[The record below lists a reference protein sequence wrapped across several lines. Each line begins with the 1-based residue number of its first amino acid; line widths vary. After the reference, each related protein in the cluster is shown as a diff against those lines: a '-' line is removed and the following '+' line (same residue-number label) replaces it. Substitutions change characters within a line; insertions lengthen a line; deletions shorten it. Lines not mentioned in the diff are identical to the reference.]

1 MIIHHIICFMVFITS
16 LLIGKDYFYQIT
28 IIDEN
33 KLIFHLFYI
42 NIIKKKEKKLI
53 IHIKNELLY
62 IFEVFNGF

>member
-1 MIIHHIICFMVFITS
+1 MVFITS

>member
-16 LLIGKDYFYQIT
+16 LLIGKYYFYQIT

-42 NIIKKKEKKLI
+42 NIIKKKKR
-53 IHIKNELLY
+53 N
-62 IFEVFNGF
+62 